1 MREVPEIDPEPF
13 SGSSVRSMDGNVRIR
28 DAERTDA
35 AAVATIGRVAMTA
48 QYVGLVDPAAV
59 QAAVDQTYSVEA
71 VADCI
76 DRCRAAD
83 PAEFLVAE
91 RDGRIEG
98 FLHFDAFGPEPELHR
113 LYVDATARSGGLGRL
128 LIEELHDRLPDSV
141 RYMLLVLEGNDRA
154 VAFYER
160 HGLEVAERVGGL
172 AYYRERM
179 GVAFPES
186 TQPFRMVLMRQT

>member
-1 MREVPEIDPEPF
+1 
-13 SGSSVRSMDGNVRIR
+13 MDGNVRIR
-28 DAERTDA
+28 VGERSDA

-48 QYVGLVDPAAV
+48 QYVDLIDPAAV

-83 PAEFLVAE
+83 LAEFLVAE

-113 LYVDATARSGGLGRL
+113 LYVDATVRSSGHGGL

-141 RYMLLVLEGNDRA
+141 LYMLLVVEGNDRA

-160 HGLEVAERVGGL
+160 HGLEVAERVDGL

-186 TQPFRMVLMRQT
+186 TQPFRLVLMRQT